1 MKNVNESKIALED
14 TKNSETLLLLLLLW
28 NGNVVSVME
37 KEFRIDTSKRILR
50 EIFGGEK
57 RDSDSSESHHSPW
70 RLRSSVSLAT
80 KS

>member
-1 MKNVNESKIALED
+1 MLMSPRLHLR
-14 TKNSETLLLLLLLW
+14 TQNSGILLLLLLLW
-28 NGNVVSVME
+28 NENTVSVME
-37 KEFRIDTSKRILR
+37 TEFRIDTCKRILR

-70 RLRSSVSLAT
+70 RLCSRVSLAT